1 MAEGFVIR
9 PGFPESLRA
18 QMGAIY
24 FEAFAGKIGWP
35 LGGTDLG
42 PEIIAGSLDPRFALT
57 AVSRDGARALG
68 IAGFKTGQG
77 ALVNRLEEQMRARFR
92 GMSLLWRLA
101 VLSVLERDLPEDQL
115 LLDGIAVHA
124 EARGMGVG
132 TALLTAVEAEAR
144 RRKLSGVRLDVIDG
158 NPRARA
164 LYQRRGYL
172 AEGTSDLGPLRHL
185 FGFRRATSM
194 CKAV

>member
-1 MAEGFVIR
+1 MSEGFIIR
-9 PGFPESLRA
+9 PGFPDHLRE
-18 QMGAIY
+18 QFGQIY

-35 LGGTDLG
+35 LGGTSTG
-42 PEIIAGSLDPRFALT
+42 PGIIAESLDPRFALT
-57 AVSRDGARALG
+57 AISRDGTRALG
-68 IAGFKTGQG
+68 IAGYKTHGG
-77 ALVNRLEEQMRARFR
+77 ALVSRLEDRMRARF
-92 GMSLLWRLA
+92 GGFSLLWRLS
-101 VLSVLERDLPEDQL
+101 VLSILERDLPEDQL

-124 EARGMGVG
+124 QARGMGVG

-144 RRKLSGVRLDVIDG
+144 RRKLRGVRLDVIDG
-158 NPRARA
+158 NTRARA